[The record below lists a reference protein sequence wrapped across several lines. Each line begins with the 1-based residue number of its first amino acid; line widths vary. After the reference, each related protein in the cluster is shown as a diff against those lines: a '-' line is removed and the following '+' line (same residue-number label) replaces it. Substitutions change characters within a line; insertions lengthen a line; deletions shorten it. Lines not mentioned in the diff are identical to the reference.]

1 MWLTQRIF
9 DTNSDEFE
17 KRDSDLCIHGTC
29 RSLLSKHHQAWDHRM
44 QRPDAARVIECH
56 HNVTEMPAHFM
67 FSDRIL
73 SRNQQYQQKSSRK
86 SVAVPSNE
94 DDFLKHLKTP
104 ETVKRVSPRSLHVSF
119 HGRVRRLPYCLAGK
133 KGKGKGDPSET

>member
-1 MWLTQRIF
+1 
-9 DTNSDEFE
+9 
-17 KRDSDLCIHGTC
+17 
-29 RSLLSKHHQAWDHRM
+29 
-44 QRPDAARVIECH
+44 
-56 HNVTEMPAHFM
+56 M
-67 FSDRIL
+67 FSDSRIL

-94 DDFLKHLKTP
+94 DNFLKHLKTP

-119 HGRVRRLPYCLAGK
+119 HGTRVRRLPYCLAGK